1 MKREYTR
8 TEVIKFIIPSLIGI
22 FFFAFPLRFEG
33 NWTIFYGI
41 CANALGEV
49 VAPVVNEVLLAVVC
63 ASALLGII
71 GTVFK
76 PKFLTQNA
84 FLKELFVVSWLNL
97 FIRVVGAVFGI
108 CIYWKIGPEVIWG
121 AATGETA
128 WGIVTT
134 IMTWFVFGVILMP
147 LLTDFGIMDF
157 TGYIFSR
164 FTRFLFTLP
173 GRSTVDLLASWVG
186 CNTTGTILTSRQYQ
200 SGYYSAREAVTIM
213 SCFSAVSI
221 SYSLTIATT
230 CGLEHIFFPLYLCL
244 SFAGIVAS
252 VICPRIYPL
261 SHVPDTYYTGEPQYT
276 EDVPEN
282 TSLFQYAFKKGIDR
296 ARKAP
301 SLKELLKLGA
311 SSYITIV
318 FTLMPLVIA
327 VGTFALI
334 ISEETSFFT
343 IISTPMGYVLQL
355 LGIEEAFAAAPATI
369 IGFAD
374 MFLPAVLLNG
384 IAAERTR
391 FILCGVSLMQVIF
404 MTETGSLILQS
415 KAPFNIGKLI
425 LVFLERTIVGLVV
438 MTLLSF
444 LFY

>member
-8 TEVIKFIIPSLIGI
+8 TEIIKFIIPSFIGI

-41 CANALGEV
+41 CADALGNV
-49 VAPVVNEVLLAVVC
+49 VAPIVNEVLLAVVC
-63 ASALLGII
+63 VSAVLSII
-71 GTVFK
+71 GAVFK
-76 PKFLTQNA
+76 PKFLTENA
-84 FLKELFVVSWLNL
+84 FLKELFVPSWLNL

-108 CIYWKIGPEVIWG
+108 CIYFQVGPEVIWG

-147 LLTDFGIMDF
+147 LLTDFGVMDF
-157 TGYIFSR
+157 TGYIFRR
-164 FTRFLFTLP
+164 FTRFLFTVP
-173 GRSTVDLLASWVG
+173 GRATVDLLASWVG
-186 CNTTGTILTSRQYQ
+186 CNTTGTILTARQYQ
-200 SGYYSAREAVTIM
+200 RGYYSAREAVTIM

-252 VICPRIYPL
+252 MICPRIYPL
-261 SHVPDTYYTGEPQYT
+261 SRVPDTYYTGEPQYV
-276 EDVPEN
+276 EEVPEN
-282 TSLFQYAFKKGIDR
+282 TSLFRYAFQKGIER

-301 SLKELLKLGA
+301 SLKNLLKLGA

-343 IISTPMGYVLQL
+343 TISMPMGYVLQL

-415 KAPFNIGKLI
+415 KVPFNIGKLI
-425 LVFLERTIVGLVV
+425 LVFLERTLIGLVV